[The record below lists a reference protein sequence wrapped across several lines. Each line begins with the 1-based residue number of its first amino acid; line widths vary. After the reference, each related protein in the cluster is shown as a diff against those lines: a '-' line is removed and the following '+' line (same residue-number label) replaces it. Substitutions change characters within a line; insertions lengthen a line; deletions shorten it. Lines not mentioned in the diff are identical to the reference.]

1 MPGSSVA
8 LAAVI
13 MLAIAA
19 SASFAATRIF
29 ERRDL
34 TGT

>member
-1 MPGSSVA
+1 
-8 LAAVI
+8 

-19 SASFAATRIF
+19 VSVVAAIAIF

-34 TGT
+34 TGA